1 MAELLTTDASLKK
14 VADAIRAKTNSTDP
28 IAFPDGFAK
37 AIADIQIGGGE
48 VCTTYLKW
56 CSPNP
61 FSLAPVSKLGNTESF
76 TDNLWDGIIETST
89 DKETWTEYDGLHDVP
104 ATQSGEEYCLYMRG
118 RGNSRIIG
126 AIRGQPLSP
135 FTPDGSEISIY
146 GYIESLIDWETF
158 QKDERLS
165 LKGVSLRY
173 AFAGNT
179 ALPESCSWLIRCPSI
194 AATTADLP
202 PISSSF
208 LVGTF
213 QNQVNLKTLPIIR
226 FDPAAQQMVGTF
238 MGSGINVPG
247 FEPTTTPTETTK
259 SVFRIPEYIQS
270 GGSFMYRNLFKKGTA
285 FNSNTTCY
293 TSAELV

>member
-1 MAELLTTDASLKK
+1 MTEYLTNDTDLKK
-14 VADAIRAKTNSTDP
+14 VADAIRTKGGTADP
-28 IAFPDGFAK
+28 LVYPDGFTE
-37 AIADIQIGGGE
+37 AIGNIQTGGGE

-76 TDNLWDGIIETST
+76 TGNRWDGIIETST

-118 RGNSRIIG
+118 RGNSYIIG
-126 AIRGQPLSP
+126 TISGQYISP

-158 QKDERLS
+158 QKYERLS
-165 LKGVSLRY
+165 LKDVRLNF
-173 AFAGNT
+173 AFAGNPD
-179 ALPESCSWLIRCPSI
+179 LPESCSWLIRCPSI
-194 AATTADLP
+194 AATPAELQHESRT
-202 PISSSF
+202 F
-208 LVGTF
+208 LSGTF
-213 QNQVNLKTLPIIR
+213 MNQVNLKTLPIIR
-226 FDPAAQQMVGTF
+226 FDPSAQQMVNTF
-238 MGSGINVPG
+238 MGSGTNVPG

-259 SVFRIPEYIQS
+259 SVFRIPEYIRPGDSVQ
-270 GGSFMYRNLFKKGTA
+270 YRNLFKKGTL
-285 FNSNTTCY
+285 FNNNTTCY

>member
-1 MAELLTTDASLKK
+1 MTEYLTNDTDLKK
-14 VADAIRAKTNSTDP
+14 VADAIRTKGGTADP
-28 IAFPDGFAK
+28 LVYPDGFTE
-37 AIADIQIGGGE
+37 AIGNIQTGGGE

-61 FSLAPVSKLGNTESF
+61 FSLAPVSKLGNTKSF
-76 TDNLWDGIIETST
+76 TGSLWDGIIETST

-118 RGNSRIIG
+118 RGNSRISGTIS
-126 AIRGQPLSP
+126 GQPISP

-165 LKGVSLRY
+165 LANVRLLYS
-173 AFAGNT
+173 FAGDT
-179 ALPESCSWLIRCPSI
+179 SIPESCSWLIRCPSI
-194 AATTADLP
+194 AATTKELP
-202 PISSSF
+202 PVGNSF
-208 LVGTF
+208 LAGTF
-213 QNQVNLKTLPIIR
+213 MNQVNLKTLPIIR
-226 FDPAAQQMVGTF
+226 FDPNAQQMINTF
-238 MGSGINVPG
+238 MGSGTNVPG

-259 SVFRIPEYIQS
+259 SVFRIPEYIRS
-270 GGSFMYRNLFKKGTA
+270 GGSFQYRNLFKKGTA
-285 FNSNTTCY
+285 FKNETTCY

>member
-1 MAELLTTDASLKK
+1 MAELLTTDESLKK

-28 IAFPDGFAK
+28 IAFPDGFEK

-76 TDNLWDGIIETST
+76 AGNNWDGIIETST

-104 ATQSGEEYCLYMRG
+104 ATQSGKEYCLYMRG
-118 RGNSRIIG
+118 RGNSRISGYVQGLSI
-126 AIRGQPLSP
+126 SP
-135 FTPDGSEISIY
+135 FFPDGSEISIY

-165 LKGVSLRY
+165 LANVSFPYL
-173 AFAGNT
+173 FAGNT
-179 ALPESCSWLIRCPSI
+179 AIPESCSWLVRCPSI
-194 AATTADLP
+194 AATPAELP
-202 PISSSF
+202 PVSSSF
-208 LVGTF
+208 LRGTF

-226 FDPAAQQMVGTF
+226 FDPAAQQMIGTF
-238 MGSGINVPG
+238 MGSGTNVLG

-270 GGSFMYRNLFKKGTA
+270 GGSIQYRNLFKKGTA
-285 FNSNTTCY
+285 FKNKTTYY

>member
-1 MAELLTTDASLKK
+1 MAEYLTNDTDLKK
-14 VADAIRAKTNSTDP
+14 VADAIRTKGGTADP
-28 IAFPDGFAK
+28 LVYPDGFAE
-37 AIADIQIGGGE
+37 AIGNIQTGGGE

-76 TDNLWDGIIETST
+76 TGNLWDGVIETST

-104 ATQSGEEYCLYMRG
+104 ATQSGTEYCLYMRG
-118 RGNSRIIG
+118 RGNSHIIG
-126 AIRGQPLSP
+126 NVNGLSISP
-135 FTPDGSEISIY
+135 FWPDGSEISIY

-165 LKGVSLRY
+165 LANVRLY
-173 AFAGNT
+173 QVFAGNT
-179 ALPESCSWLIRCPSI
+179 THPESCSWLIRCPSI
-194 AATTADLP
+194 AATHAELP
-202 PISSSF
+202 PNSSSL

-226 FDPAAQQMVGTF
+226 FDPTAQQILRVF
-238 MGSGINVPG
+238 MGSGTNVPG

-270 GGSFMYRNLFKKGTA
+270 GAVTQYQNLFKRGTV
-285 FNSNTTCY
+285 FKSYTTYY

>member
-28 IAFPDGFAK
+28 IAFPDGFEK

-61 FSLAPVSKLGNTESF
+61 FSLAPVSILGNTESF
-76 TDNLWDGIIETST
+76 TGNLWDGIIETST

-118 RGNSRIIG
+118 RGNSRFIG
-126 AIRGQPLSP
+126 NVNGLSISP
-135 FTPDGSEISIY
+135 FWPDGSEISIY

-165 LKGVSLRY
+165 LTNVSLQFT
-173 AFAGNT
+173 FAGNT
-179 ALPESCSWLIRCPSI
+179 SLPESCSWLIRCPSI
-194 AATTADLP
+194 AATPAELP
-202 PISSSF
+202 HTSKIF
-208 LVGTF
+208 LLGTF

-226 FDPAAQQMVGTF
+226 FDPSAQQMVNTF
-238 MGSGINVPG
+238 MGSGTNVPG

-270 GGSFMYRNLFKKGTA
+270 GAPIQYRNLFKKGTP
-285 FNSNTTCY
+285 FKNETTCY